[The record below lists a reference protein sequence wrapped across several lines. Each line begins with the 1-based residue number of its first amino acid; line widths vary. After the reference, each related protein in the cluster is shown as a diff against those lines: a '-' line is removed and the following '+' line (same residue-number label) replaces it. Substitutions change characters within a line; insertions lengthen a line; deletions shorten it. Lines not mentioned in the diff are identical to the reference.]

1 MKLVAVLVVAGL
13 AVWFIGSQITG
24 YGRVIGG
31 VAEASKENVNSVAG
45 VLQQAT
51 ENAKNQGSRD
61 ETTWRG
67 KVNTLCSQTSAS
79 LDTLGTPRT
88 ASEIT
93 TYLGNAIPM
102 IRTLHKRLGTFPPP
116 DALAGQASKA
126 GRALLKQ
133 EDLLMRIRAAA
144 RAGGSARMFNQIDRL
159 RSLARTEN
167 PNLIK
172 LGLVDC
178 KLPSS
183 GIPL

>member
-1 MKLVAVLVVAGL
+1 MKLLLVVVVAGL

-31 VAEASKENVNSVAG
+31 VAEASKENVDSVAG

-51 ENAKNQGSRD
+51 ENAQKQGSHD
-61 ETTWRG
+61 DTTWQD

-79 LDTLGTPRT
+79 LKTMGTPRT
-88 ASEIT
+88 ADEIAA
-93 TYLGNAIPM
+93 YLRAAIPM
-102 IRTLHKRLGTFPPP
+102 VRTLHQRLGSFPPP
-116 DALAGQASKA
+116 AALANEASKA
-126 GRALLKQ
+126 GRALLRQ
-133 EDLLMRIRAAA
+133 EDLLVRVRAAA
-144 RAGGSARMFNQIDRL
+144 RAGDSARMLNQIDRL
-159 RSLARTEN
+159 RTLARIEN

-172 LGLVDC
+172 LGLLDC